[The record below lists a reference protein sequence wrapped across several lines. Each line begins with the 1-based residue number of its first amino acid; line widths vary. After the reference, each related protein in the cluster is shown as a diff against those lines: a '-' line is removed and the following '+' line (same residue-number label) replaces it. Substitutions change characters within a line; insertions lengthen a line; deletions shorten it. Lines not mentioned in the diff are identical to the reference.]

1 MVHGDGSFAVISH
14 DYSCDTKP
22 SRLKSQK
29 LQSVGLCPCDICLC
43 SSMSNPNIS
52 CWWWVFRRTFTK
64 GAQVTVAKRPL
75 HTGQRTFAVIKL
87 VAGNMS
93 WKKGPN
99 LQVLCP
105 WYRLNQ
111 EKHVFFLFNNNQR
124 IYIYIHVY
132 FSDYVYSH
140 FSMTSISLFVCAPLV
155 RHRGHY
161 RWLPGE
167 GCEPNPHV
175 RYPHDK

>member
-1 MVHGDGSFAVISH
+1 MNIGCFVLSWIGHTRKSIS
-14 DYSCDTKP
+14 KP
-22 SRLKSQK
+22 SRFIFSSQVRNRFLLAHHHQPTPKSENHF
-29 LQSVGLCPCDICLC
+29 LLV
-43 SSMSNPNIS
+43 
-52 CWWWVFRRTFTK
+52 VFRRTFTK

-87 VAGNMS
+87 AAGT
-93 WKKGPN
+93 
-99 LQVLCP
+99 C
-105 WYRLNQ
+105 R
-111 EKHVFFLFNNNQR
+111 EKNKSSSSVSMVVTQSRKTLLLFLFNNNQW
-124 IYIYIHVY
+124 IYIYIHVIY
-132 FSDYVYSH
+132 FLDYVHSH
-140 FSMTSISLFVCAPLV
+140 SSMTSISLFVCAPLV